1 MIRMSKKWVRS
12 LVLAAS
18 IGVASAG
25 LSVPA
30 HAADLQMQVNGT
42 AVAFEYGKPYL
53 ESGRSLFPLRDLLVA
68 LGVENDDK
76 HIVWDGDKQSVTVIK
91 GEIRIELAVGQK
103 AFYRNGQLFTVLDV
117 PAANVDGRVYLPAR
131 AVAEALGYEVGF
143 DADTG
148 TVTAAKPSSGEP
160 DKPAQQPVVLS
171 LSVEEAIASLYG
183 SSVEELS
190 AEQTETVNG
199 LLAMDRAVLAGK
211 LVDMYDMTFE
221 YGQTNME
228 IVNFVKQFWSA
239 GLQAIADYSIG
250 QASSDQAG
258 YKVNKLLAALPG
270 EASFSTL
277 ADLLLKHPNA
287 AVRYNIA
294 YIISASKAEAAL
306 PALADSFA
314 TEKDAQVL
322 GNIMAGALQAA
333 GADSAK
339 IAVIFEKYV
348 SLGDASK
355 DNFSGVLQS
364 VLSDDADKKAAWRK
378 FLGDKAESGNTD
390 AADLLKTA
398 NLK

>member
-1 MIRMSKKWVRS
+1 MSKKWVRS

-18 IGVASAG
+18 IGVASAA

-30 HAADLQMQVNGT
+30 HAADLQMQVNGA

-91 GEIRIELAVGQK
+91 GETRIELAVGQK

-117 PAANVDGRVYLPAR
+117 PAANVGGRVYLPAR

-148 TVTAAKPSSGEP
+148 TVTAAKPSPGEP
-160 DKPAQQPVVLS
+160 DKPAQQPVVIS

-228 IVNFVKQFWSA
+228 IVSFVKQFWSA

-294 YIISASKAEAAL
+294 YIISASKTEAAL
-306 PALADSFA
+306 PALADGFA

-339 IAVIFEKYV
+339 IAVLFEKYV

-364 VLSDDADKKAAWRK
+364 VLGDDADKKVAWRK
-378 FLGDKAESGNTD
+378 YLGAKAESGDTD
-390 AADLLKTA
+390 AADLLKAA

>member
-1 MIRMSKKWVRS
+1 MSKKWVRS

>member
-1 MIRMSKKWVRS
+1 
-12 LVLAAS
+12 
-18 IGVASAG
+18 
-25 LSVPA
+25 
-30 HAADLQMQVNGT
+30 
-42 AVAFEYGKPYL
+42 
-53 ESGRSLFPLRDLLVA
+53 
-68 LGVENDDK
+68 
-76 HIVWDGDKQSVTVIK
+76 
-91 GEIRIELAVGQK
+91 
-103 AFYRNGQLFTVLDV
+103 
-117 PAANVDGRVYLPAR
+117 LPAR

-148 TVTAAKPSSGEP
+148 TVTAAKPSPGEP

-199 LLAMDRAVLAGK
+199 LLAMDRAALAGK

-239 GLQAIADYSIG
+239 GLKAIADYSIG

-270 EASFSTL
+270 EASFLTL

-333 GADSAK
+333 GADFAK
-339 IAVIFEKYV
+339 IALIFEKYV

-364 VLSDDADKKAAWRK
+364 VLSDDADKKAAWRQ

>member
-1 MIRMSKKWVRS
+1 MSKKWVRS

-18 IGVASAG
+18 IGMASAG

-30 HAADLQMQVNGT
+30 HAADLQMQVNGA